1 MVGDSQGLRPNDGI
15 SVKPMEDSFE
25 KQIAVDYEH
34 SANLPDILQ
43 VLQTS
48 LLIST
53 YQAGKLVVIGSA
65 AGKPTFSF
73 HSFDQV
79 MGIATAADQIAIGAR
94 REIHFLNSA
103 HEVASGISPVG
114 QYDGCFLSRSSITTG
129 SIHGHDLA
137 FGVEGLWVV
146 NTLFSCLCT
155 LDRNFNFFPRWRPPF
170 VSQLIGQDRC
180 HLNGLAIDGGK
191 PRYVTVLGLTDEP
204 AGWRG
209 NKRDGGAILDVLSGE
224 IVCSGLCMPH
234 SPRVHGGR
242 LWVLN
247 SGRGE
252 LSVVDINAGKLQ
264 VVAALPGYTRGLS
277 FHGNYAFVGLSR
289 IRETN
294 IFGGLPIGENP
305 EKLICGL
312 AIVDL
317 STGQTVSFLRFK
329 SGVEELFAVETI
341 VGLKN
346 PRIVG
351 PSSIAGEEDEIWVV
365 PPLEAQTLAPR
376 YALDA
381 AAQSRPASPHFA
393 GSANPP
399 PTLNS
404 RSHAEQL
411 SQQADAAQLS
421 GNLMMALD
429 LLEQAAATAPNS
441 PLVLN
446 RLGNLYQDLNN
457 KSQAKEYYQRTLLA
471 APGFAAA
478 HQNLGVLCAADNEPL
493 RALHHFEQAQKL
505 SPETINLALAAK
517 VLPVI
522 YDSAEQLQYWRQRLT
537 NCIDSIV
544 STGQTIDTTN
554 TIIPT
559 SFHFAYQ
566 GGNDRRLM
574 ESLGRI
580 YRGVNLCDGFKDVA
594 HRPKG
599 KRLRIGFTSAYFCQH
614 TIGLLNLGL
623 IENLDRDRFEVF
635 VIALKHHADQYSERF
650 RKSAD
655 HYLEVSRGPA
665 KARQAI
671 AELGL
676 DILVFADIGM
686 DCLSQTLSYSRMA
699 PIQAV
704 TWGHPDTTGSPAIDY
719 FVSTAL
725 AEPADAQDHY
735 SEQLIC
741 LNNFGVF
748 YERPELSAPR
758 KSLSDFGLN
767 PNRRVYLCPQTLFK
781 FHPEFDQPLRRI
793 LELDPQGD
801 LVMIQ
806 GNSPVWLEHLLKRWR
821 RELPDADR
829 RVRCLPSLPRS
840 DFLQLLS
847 IADVMLDP
855 FPFCGGNTS
864 YEALSL
870 GTPIVTC
877 PGNFLRGR
885 LTHGLYR
892 RIGIES
898 LSVQTAE
905 EYASLAVE
913 LAMNREWNSELR
925 LSLKREVSVL
935 FQNHED
941 IESWEEAFSRMVG

>member
-1 MVGDSQGLRPNDGI
+1 MNDN
-15 SVKPMEDSFE
+15 FE

-34 SANLPDILQ
+34 SANLPDILES
-43 VLQTS
+43 LQTS

-65 AGKPTFSF
+65 AGKSTFSF
-73 HSFDQV
+73 HSIDQV

-94 REIHFLNSA
+94 RQIHFLNSA
-103 HEVASGISPVG
+103 HEVAADISPVG
-114 QYDGCFLSRSSITTG
+114 QYDGCFLSRTSITTG

-180 HLNGLAIDGGK
+180 HLNGLAMEGGK

-204 AGWRG
+204 SGWRS
-209 NKRDGGAILDVLSGE
+209 NKRNGGAILDVLSGE
-224 IVCSGLCMPH
+224 VICSGLCMPH

-252 LSVVDINAGKLQ
+252 LSVVDINAGQLQ
-264 VVAALPGYTRGLS
+264 VVAVLPGYTRGLS

-294 IFGGLPIGENP
+294 IFGGLPIGEQP
-305 EKLICGL
+305 DKLNCGL

-317 STGQTVSFLRFK
+317 STGQTASLLRFK

-341 VGLKN
+341 AGLKN
-346 PRIVG
+346 PKIMG
-351 PSSIAGEEDEIWVV
+351 PSSTPGEEDEIWVV
-365 PPLEAQTLAPR
+365 PPLEAHTLAPR
-376 YALDA
+376 DALGA
-381 AAQSRPASPHFA
+381 SAQSRPANPHSS
-393 GSANPP
+393 GSANHS
-399 PTLNS
+399 PTVDN
-404 RSHAEQL
+404 RSYAEQL
-411 SQQADAAQLS
+411 SQQADEAQLS
-421 GNLMMALD
+421 GNSMMALD
-429 LLEQAAATAPNS
+429 LLKRAAAVAPNS

-457 KSQAKEYYQRTLLA
+457 KSQAKEYYQLALLA
-471 APGFAAA
+471 APGFTAA

-493 RALHHFEQAQKL
+493 RALHHFEQAQKF

-522 YDSAEQLQYWRQRLT
+522 YDSAEHLQYWRQRLT
-537 NCIDSIV
+537 SCIDSLV
-544 STGQTIDTTN
+544 STGQTIDTTH
-554 TIIPT
+554 TVIPT
-559 SFHFAYQ
+559 SFQFAYQ
-566 GGNDRRLM
+566 GENDRRLM

-580 YRGVNLCDGFKDVA
+580 YRGVNLCSGFKDIA
-594 HRPKG
+594 HRPKR
-599 KRLRIGFTSAYFCQH
+599 KRLRIGFASAYFCQH

-623 IENLDRDRFEVF
+623 IGNLDRDRFEVIL
-635 VIALKHHADQYSERF
+635 IALKHQTDEYSERF
-650 RKSAD
+650 RRSAD
-655 HYLEVSRGPA
+655 HYLEVSRAPA
-665 KARQAI
+665 KARQAV
-671 AELGL
+671 AELAL
-676 DILVFADIGM
+676 DILVFTDVGM

-704 TWGHPDTTGSPAIDY
+704 TWGHPDTTGSPTIDY

-725 AEPADAQDHY
+725 AEPTDAQDHY

-748 YERPELSAPR
+748 YERPALAGLP
-758 KSLSDFGLN
+758 KSPSDFGLN
-767 PNRRVYLCPQTLFK
+767 PNRRIYLCPQTLFK

-793 LELDPQGD
+793 LELDPLGD
-801 LVMIQ
+801 LVTIQ
-806 GNSPVWLEHLLKRWR
+806 GNSPVWVEHLLKRWR
-821 RELPDADR
+821 REFPDADR
-829 RVRCLPSLPRS
+829 RVRFLPSLPRS

-847 IADVMLDP
+847 FADVMLDP

-870 GTPIVTC
+870 GTPIVTW

-898 LSVQTAE
+898 LSVQSAE

-913 LAMNREWNSELR
+913 LAMDREWNSELR
-925 LSLKREVSVL
+925 RSLKSEAGVL
-935 FQNHED
+935 FGNHED
-941 IESWEEAFSRMVG
+941 VDSWEEAFSRMAG

>member
-1 MVGDSQGLRPNDGI
+1 VNPI
-15 SVKPMEDSFE
+15 KDSFE

-34 SANLPDILQ
+34 SGNLSDILER
-43 VLQTS
+43 LQIS

-65 AGKPTFSF
+65 ARKPTFSF

-79 MGIATAADQIAIGAR
+79 MGIAIAADQIAIGAQR
-94 REIHFLNSA
+94 QIHFLHAA
-103 HEVASGISPVG
+103 HEVAAGISPVG
-114 QYDGCFLSRSSITTG
+114 QYDGCFLSRSSMTTG

-180 HLNGLAIDGGK
+180 HLNGLAMEGGK
-191 PRYVTVLGLTDEP
+191 PRYVTVLGLTDEA
-204 AGWRG
+204 AGWRS
-209 NKRDGGAILDVLSGE
+209 NKRDGGAILDVPSGE
-224 IVCSGLCMPH
+224 VVCSGLCMPH

-294 IFGGLPIGENP
+294 IFGGLPIGEHP
-305 EKLICGL
+305 DKLNCGL
-312 AIVDL
+312 AIVDI

-346 PRIVG
+346 PKIVG
-351 PSSIAGEEDEIWVV
+351 PSSTAGEEDEIWVV

-376 YALDA
+376 NALGA
-381 AAQSRPASPHFA
+381 SAQSSPTSPHSS
-393 GSANPP
+393 GSASTPSNVD
-399 PTLNS
+399 N
-404 RSHAEQL
+404 RSYAEQL
-411 SQQADAAQLS
+411 SRQADAAQLS
-421 GNLMMALD
+421 GNPMEALE
-429 LLEQAAATAPNS
+429 LLRRAVAIAPNS

-457 KSQAKEYYQRTLLA
+457 KSQAKEYYQRALLA
-471 APGFAAA
+471 DPSFAAA

-493 RALHHFEQAQKL
+493 QALHHFEQAQTS

-537 NCIDSIV
+537 NCLDTLV
-544 STGQTIDTTN
+544 ATGKTIDTTH
-554 TIIPT
+554 TVIPT

-566 GGNDRRLM
+566 GENDRQLM
-574 ESLGRI
+574 ENLGRI

-594 HRPKG
+594 HRPKR
-599 KRLRIGFTSAYFCQH
+599 KRLRIGFASAYFCQH

-635 VIALKHHADQYSERF
+635 VIALKHQTDDYSERF
-650 RKSAD
+650 RRSAD
-655 HYLEVSRGPA
+655 HYLEVSRSPA

-725 AEPADAQDHY
+725 AEPVDAQDHY
-735 SEQLIC
+735 SENLIC

-748 YERPELSAPR
+748 YERPAFTGSP
-758 KSLSDFGLN
+758 KSPSDFGLD
-767 PNRRVYLCPQTLFK
+767 PNRRIYLCPQTLFK
-781 FHPEFDQPLRRI
+781 FHPKFDQPLRRI

-801 LVMIQ
+801 LVMLQ
-806 GNSPVWLEHLLKRWR
+806 GNTPVWIEHLMKRWR
-821 RELPDADR
+821 REFPDADR
-829 RVRCLPSLPRS
+829 RVRFLPSLPRA

-847 IADVMLDP
+847 LADVMLDP

-870 GTPIVTC
+870 GTPIVTW
-877 PGNFLRGR
+877 PGKFLRGR

-898 LSVQTAE
+898 LSVQSAE
-905 EYASLAVE
+905 EYATQAVG

-925 LSLKREVSVL
+925 LSIKSEVGVL
-935 FQNHED
+935 FENHED
-941 IESWEEAFSRMVG
+941 IQSWEGAFSEMAG